1 MPGVLTALMGG
12 SGAGKTT
19 LMDVLA
25 GRKTQGIT
33 QGELLVNGHSK
44 QQETWARVV
53 GYVEQ
58 ARTARTAHTSWPTTA
73 AWLQTMHDA
82 WAPVVTSTAAACA
95 AKTLFQCGES
105 RGASGLQV
113 DIHSAGL
120 TVEESLRFS
129 AGLRLT
135 EDITRDTRE
144 AYVLEVLMVTELLEI
159 RGSLVGDAGVTGLS
173 VEQRRRLSIGVEL
186 VANPS
191 VIVRL

>member
-1 MPGVLTALMGG
+1 M
-12 SGAGKTT
+12 
-19 LMDVLA
+19 
-25 GRKTQGIT
+25 
-33 QGELLVNGHSK
+33 
-44 QQETWARVV
+44 
-53 GYVEQ
+53 
-58 ARTARTAHTSWPTTA
+58 
-73 AWLQTMHDA
+73 
-82 WAPVVTSTAAACA
+82 
-95 AKTLFQCGES
+95 
-105 RGASGLQV
+105 QV

-135 EDITRDTRE
+135 EDIKRDTRE